1 MKNWRLL
8 WENIK
13 NRVLSVLAPR
23 GQRHEKPSEEASQ
36 PTPEAPQPT
45 PEPMTTE
52 VSKKQKRRPAGKK
65 KKVTR
70 KKAASK
76 GAKALPKG
84 IADWM
89 EKAGVSLAD
98 LAEMTGYDKSTIWHA
113 LHDRE
118 YRKRLSWRFWGKLG
132 AAIRLRVKPKLQEL
146 EQTQKRV
153 LRCPKCKAF
162 FTDTLDNTEIR
173 Q

>member
-1 MKNWRLL
+1 MTNWRLL

-23 GQRHEKPSEEASQ
+23 GQRHEEPSEEA
-36 PTPEAPQPT
+36 PQPK
-45 PEPMTTE
+45 PEPVTTE
-52 VSKKQKRRPAGKK
+52 VSKKQKPRPAGKK
-65 KKVTR
+65 KKAKR

-98 LAEMTGYDKSTIWHA
+98 LAEMTGYDKSTICHA
-113 LHDRE
+113 LHDKE

-153 LRCPKCKAF
+153 LRCPKCKTY
-162 FTDTLDNTEIR
+162 FTDTL
-173 Q
+173 

>member
-1 MKNWRLL
+1 M
-8 WENIK
+8 
-13 NRVLSVLAPR
+13 A
-23 GQRHEKPSEEASQ
+23 
-36 PTPEAPQPT
+36 
-45 PEPMTTE
+45 TE
-52 VSKKQKRRPAGKK
+52 VSKRQKRRPAPAGKK
-65 KKVTR
+65 KKATR
-70 KKAASK
+70 KKTASK

-84 IADWM
+84 IAEWM

-153 LRCPKCKAF
+153 LRCPKCKTF
-162 FTDTLDNTEIR
+162 FTDTFDSTETC
-173 Q
+173 

>member
-1 MKNWRLL
+1 MGSWRSLLESVKNQL
-8 WENIK
+8 
-13 NRVLSVLAPR
+13 LSVLFPR
-23 GQRHEKPSEEASQ
+23 KKGHEEPSEEASQ
-36 PTPEAPQPT
+36 PTPEATQPTPEATQPT
-45 PEPMTTE
+45 PEPMATE

-113 LHDRE
+113 LHDKE

-146 EQTQKRV
+146 EQAQKRV

-162 FTDTLDNTEIR
+162 FTDNL
-173 Q
+173 

>member
-1 MKNWRLL
+1 MGSWRSLLESVKNQL
-8 WENIK
+8 
-13 NRVLSVLAPR
+13 LSVLFPR
-23 GQRHEKPSEEASQ
+23 KKGHEKPSEEASQ
-36 PTPEAPQPT
+36 PTPEPVA
-45 PEPMTTE
+45 TE

-113 LHDRE
+113 LHDKE

-162 FTDTLDNTEIR
+162 FTDAP
-173 Q
+173 

>member
-1 MKNWRLL
+1 MGSWRSLLESVKNQL
-8 WENIK
+8 
-13 NRVLSVLAPR
+13 LSVLFPR
-23 GQRHEKPSEEASQ
+23 KRGHEEPSEEASQ

-45 PEPMTTE
+45 PEPTTTE

-113 LHDRE
+113 LNDRE

-146 EQTQKRV
+146 EQAQKRV
-153 LRCPKCKAF
+153 FRCPKCKAF
-162 FTDTLDNTEIR
+162 FTDTP
-173 Q
+173 